1 MGKKLQNL
9 TAFLL
14 ALLLAGGVV
23 CAGESEPPSEIFSG
37 DVSGN
42 DVSGNNM
49 PENNVSGNN
58 LSDND
63 IKTVLSVKVPK
74 SLDFVLDP
82 YELKGQG
89 SIWSPEYSFVNE
101 GNSPVKIYLS
111 RLHCTVADNV
121 AVTAGAELI
130 DGSGKQAVLWLHM
143 DNGDVVG
150 ITERDSSYEI
160 TLNPQEALNFW
171 VNGKISTDNQW
182 ESGDIRLSVLYR
194 LEAQEE

>member
-49 PENNVSGNN
+49 PENNVSG
-58 LSDND
+58 
-63 IKTVLSVKVPK
+63 
-74 SLDFVLDP
+74 
-82 YELKGQG
+82 

-121 AVTAGAELI
+121 AVTAGPELT

-160 TLNPQEALNFW
+160 TLNPQEALNVW